1 MKRFIFDMDK
11 LPKTKSK
18 EELVYLLK
26 NKDVKENRDILI
38 KHNLRLIVYVIKR
51 KYNETLFDKQDL
63 FCEGI
68 VGLINAIDTFDFNRN
83 IELSTYAYRCIDYE
97 INKYIQ
103 KNKIRLHLISLDS
116 ELSKNFE
123 SNEKRIE
130 DIVIDEELCEIVKD
144 YISNLQYPDNEM
156 IMLYFS
162 DKKMYNQQYLAEKY
176 NYSQAKISRKISSI
190 LKKIRKEIEE
200 KGNVKILRK

>member
-1 MKRFIFDMDK
+1 MKRFIFDLEK
-11 LPKTKSK
+11 LPKVKSK

-26 NKDVKENRDILI
+26 NKDVKESRDILI

-51 KYNETLFDKQDL
+51 KYNETIFDKQDL

-68 VGLINAIDTFDFNRN
+68 VGLINAIDTFDISRN

-103 KNKIRLHLISLDS
+103 KNKTRLHLISLDS

-123 SNEKRIE
+123 SVEKRVE
-130 DIVIDEELCEIVKD
+130 DIVIDEELCGLVKE
-144 YISNLQYPDNEM
+144 YISKLPYPDNEM

-162 DKKMYNQQYLAEKY
+162 DKKKYNQQYLAEKY

-190 LKKIRKEIEE
+190 LNKIKKEIEDIRS
-200 KGNVKILRK
+200 VKVLKK